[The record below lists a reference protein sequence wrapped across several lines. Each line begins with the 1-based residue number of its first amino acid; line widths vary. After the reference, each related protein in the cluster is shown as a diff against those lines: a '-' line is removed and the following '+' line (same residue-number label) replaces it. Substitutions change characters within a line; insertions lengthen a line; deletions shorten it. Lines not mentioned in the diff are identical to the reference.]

1 MFLCPV
7 LGLASRNVNQERRF
21 SFGVESSTRTE
32 PLTPR
37 NKVIQRIEY
46 SNFLFSWPSRQMYKG
61 NQIKIRIFLCECGAG
76 GARGFGGL
84 EIPKSRNRGCPTPP
98 SVPSGCRLQG
108 VAGPQPCQQGLLSLT
123 FLAQSHQL
131 ANPPSDHH
139 VSSIFFCNHFCSC
152 LTCFL

>member
-108 VAGPQPCQQGLLSLT
+108 WLDPSLASRDCSVSLSWLKVTRWPTPLLT
-123 FLAQSHQL
+123 TMSHL
-131 ANPPSDHH
+131 F
-139 VSSIFFCNHFCSC
+139 SSVTIFAPV
-152 LTCFL
+152 